1 MPPADIATAR
11 LKLRPLAPADQAV
24 VVASLNDLE
33 VTGWLAVVPYPYTAE
48 DFDLFQREIAVPGQT
63 FAVEDAIGF
72 VGIIGLEDAT
82 LGYWLAPGTH
92 GQGFATEAARG
103 VLGWHFAEGLGPV
116 ASGYF
121 EGNARSANVLRKLG
135 FIETGRNQLACR
147 ALNTVRPHVDMLLTR
162 EAYIAA
168 LPNDATSARL
178 TYRPLQ
184 ATDADALHTI
194 VSHWEVT
201 RELGNFPWPA
211 DQAFSLGR
219 ARPFSGQGFAWGIF
233 LDGAMIGT
241 VGVTAG
247 ELGYMLH
254 PAHHRRGYVSE
265 ACLTALTRAFGHLG
279 LAEVHAGVWADNLAS
294 RALLAKL
301 GFKVAAE
308 TFDLSI
314 ARGEKA
320 AGFNL
325 TLNRADWLLHR
336 QQ

>member
-11 LKLRPLAPADQAV
+11 LKLRPLAPVDQAV
-24 VVASLNDLE
+24 VVACLNDLE
-33 VTGWLAVVPYPYTAE
+33 VTGWLAVVPYPYTAA

-72 VGIIGLEDAT
+72 VGIIGLEDGK
-82 LGYWLAPGTH
+82 LGYWFAPGTH

-135 FIETGRNQLACR
+135 FMETGGGPKHCR
-147 ALNTVRPHVDMLLTR
+147 ALAIDRPHIDLTLTR

-168 LPNDATSARL
+168 LPYDATSARL

-194 VSHWEVT
+194 VAHWEVT
-201 RELGNFPWPA
+201 RQLGSFPWPA

-219 ARPFSGQGFAWGIF
+219 ARPFSGQGFAWGVF
-233 LDGAMIGT
+233 LDSTLIGT

-254 PAHHRRGYVSE
+254 PAHHRRGYGLE
-265 ACLTALTRAFGHLG
+265 ACLTALARAFGPLG
-279 LAEVHAGVWADNLAS
+279 LTEVHAEVWADNLAS

-325 TLNRADWLLHR
+325 TLSRDDWLLNR